1 MPRKQYFDQLVSPFS
16 YWHRSLHNGV
26 SYTDLDMLSICPAC
40 AQPLLLADHIY
51 NKDNQF
57 RSKSAWLYKPYK
69 FMALK
74 AEIPFFTIWYTVDED
89 TENRE
94 ITEFHIQNQL
104 SHGQRRA
111 LTPDQML
118 EYLEWKVQQHIP
130 KCSAK
135 NYLLKRITEDN
146 QHNKNFT
153 RRNNYVEILS
163 SRS

>member
-16 YWHRSLHNGV
+16 YWNRSLHNGV
-26 SYTDLDMLSICPAC
+26 SYTDLDI
-40 AQPLLLADHIY
+40 
-51 NKDNQF
+51 
-57 RSKSAWLYKPYK
+57 PYK

-163 SRS
+163 NRS